1 MKKLVTAVLLP
12 MIMAACDR
20 RVVDVDPAAASN
32 ESGLPDVYQHAIK
45 DLQGQP
51 VNLEQF
57 KGKVTLMVNVASK
70 CGFTPQYEK
79 LQELH
84 EIYADQGFS
93 VIAFPCNDF
102 GGQEPGSADEIA
114 QTCRVQ
120 YGATFPVMEKS
131 QVKDGPDQSP
141 IYAQLQAA
149 TGVLPRWNFG
159 KYLVDANGNPVTYY
173 GSSVDPMSKQMQDAI
188 KSQLNK

>member
-1 MKKLVTAVLLP
+1 

-20 RVVDVDPAAASN
+20 RVVEVDPAAASN

-45 DLQGQP
+45 DLRGQP

-70 CGFTPQYEK
+70 CGFTPQYDK
-79 LQELH
+79 LQELQ
-84 EIYADQGFS
+84 ETYGDQGFS

-102 GGQEPGSADEIA
+102 GGQEPGTADEIA
-114 QTCRVQ
+114 QTCRMN

-131 QVKDGPDQSP
+131 SSP
-141 IYAQLQAA
+141 R
-149 TGVLPRWNFG
+149 GR
-159 KYLVDANGNPVTYY
+159 
-173 GSSVDPMSKQMQDAI
+173 SSP
-188 KSQLNK
+188 